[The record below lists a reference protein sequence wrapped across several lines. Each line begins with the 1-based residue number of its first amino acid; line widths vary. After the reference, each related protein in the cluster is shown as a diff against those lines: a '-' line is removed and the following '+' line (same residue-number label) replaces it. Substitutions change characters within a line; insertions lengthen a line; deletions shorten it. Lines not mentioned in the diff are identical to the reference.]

1 MASPGDLL
9 FGLRTKLI
17 IAFSLVALAALAIA
31 GSTFVAVR
39 RNDERKEALNR
50 VIAASPAIYG
60 DLAYLER
67 FGGSG
72 ADYANF
78 VKTDADQFDVRI
90 LLIERSSGVVALD
103 SADRLT
109 GQKLALPDQYDVVQ
123 PGPGRRPAYV
133 SWRPEGGSPA
143 DDLIL
148 VSSVA
153 GNARAPAQN
162 DPYGVLLAVP
172 RATIANAWRGLLPQ
186 AGIATAI
193 ALPIAVLLGILVA
206 NYISRPLQQLTLAS
220 QSMAEGVYDV
230 EVSVDRRDEVG
241 RLAQTFSV
249 MARRVGETH
258 AQMRALV
265 ANVSHDLKTPLTS
278 ILGFAQALRDGG
290 AKGDEEARRVGAVIY
305 EEATRLS
312 ARLNDLLYLAELESG
327 QLILQRDEIDL
338 SRLVGGALDRFRAGA
353 ETRGV
358 DLTAELPAGIT
369 VNADGPRIERAVE
382 NLLDNARKYT
392 PTGGE
397 IHVRDYASNGRVCIE
412 VKNSAPD
419 VTADEL
425 PRLFERF
432 YRRDRTRGNEHAR
445 AGTGLGLAIAR
456 ELVEVH
462 GGTLTAALH
471 DEEIAF
477 TISLPA
483 AAELQPP
490 KAKQAS
496 PET

>member
-39 RNDERKEALNR
+39 RGDERKEALNR
-50 VIAASPAIYG
+50 AIVASPVIFINYTHYESLGATSELANYLYG
-60 DLAYLER
+60 AAKQYNL
-67 FGGSG
+67 
-72 ADYANF
+72 
-78 VKTDADQFDVRI
+78 RI
-90 LLIERSSGVVALD
+90 LMVERSTGLIALD
-103 SADRLT
+103 SNTGDGLT
-109 GQKLALPDQYDVVQ
+109 GQKLDVPMPSDVERRGPRASFISWEAPAGT
-123 PGPGRRPAYV
+123 PG
-133 SWRPEGGSPA
+133 GG
-143 DDLIL
+143 LIL
-148 VSSVA
+148 LSPILRGGPTA
-153 GNARAPAQN
+153 A
-162 DPYGVLLAVP
+162 DPYTLLLAVP
-172 RATIANAWRGLLPQ
+172 RESIANAWRGLLPQ

-290 AKGDEEARRVGAVIY
+290 AQGDEEARRVGAVIY
-305 EEATRLS
+305 DEATRLS
-312 ARLNDLLYLAELESG
+312 ARLNDLLYLVELESG

-353 ETRGV
+353 EARGV
-358 DLTAELPAGIT
+358 DLTAELPAGLT

-419 VTADEL
+419 IAADEL

-483 AAELQPP
+483 AAAELQPP
-490 KAKQAS
+490 PAKQAS